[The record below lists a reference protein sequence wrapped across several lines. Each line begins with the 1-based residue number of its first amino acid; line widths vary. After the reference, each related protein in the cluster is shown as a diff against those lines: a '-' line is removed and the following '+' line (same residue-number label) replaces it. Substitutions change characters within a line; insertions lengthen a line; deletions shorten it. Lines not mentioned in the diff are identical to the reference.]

1 MSTHFVVSTSGTLD
15 PETPVEGVFTTL
27 GEAVTSATAA
37 LTNARVTRVA
47 PKYVYQVDIT
57 PQMVVRQ
64 DISVIT
70 ETVDAEV

>member
-15 PETPVEGVFTTL
+15 PETPVEGVFTSL
-27 GEAVTSATAA
+27 GEAVQSASDA
-37 LTNARVTRVA
+37 LSNARVTRVA

-64 DISVIT
+64 DITVVT
-70 ETVDAEV
+70 EAVDAGV

>member
-15 PETPVEGVFTTL
+15 PETPVEGVFTSL
-27 GEAVTSATAA
+27 GEAVQSASDA
-37 LTNARVTRVA
+37 LGNARVTRVA

-64 DISVIT
+64 DISVVT
-70 ETVDAEV
+70 EAVSA

>member
-15 PETPVEGVFTTL
+15 PETPVEGVFTSL
-27 GEAVTSATAA
+27 GEAVQSASDS
-37 LTNARVTRVA
+37 LSNARVTRVA

-70 ETVDAEV
+70 EAVNAEV

>member
-15 PETPVEGVFTTL
+15 PATPVEGVFTSL
-27 GEAVTSATAA
+27 GEAVQSASDG
-37 LTNARVTRVA
+37 LSNARVTRVA

-57 PQMVVRQ
+57 PKMVVRQ

-70 ETVDAEV
+70 EAVNAEV

>member
-1 MSTHFVVSTSGTLD
+1 MTTHFVVSTSGTLD
-15 PETPVEGVFTTL
+15 PETPVEGVFNSL
-27 GEAVTSATAA
+27 GEAVQSASDA

-64 DISVIT
+64 DISVVT
-70 ETVDAEV
+70 EAVNAEV

>member
-1 MSTHFVVSTSGTLD
+1 MTTHFVVSTSGTLD
-15 PETPVEGVFTTL
+15 PETPVEGVFNSL
-27 GEAVTSATAA
+27 GEAIQSASDA

-64 DISVIT
+64 DISVVT
-70 ETVDAEV
+70 EAVNAEV